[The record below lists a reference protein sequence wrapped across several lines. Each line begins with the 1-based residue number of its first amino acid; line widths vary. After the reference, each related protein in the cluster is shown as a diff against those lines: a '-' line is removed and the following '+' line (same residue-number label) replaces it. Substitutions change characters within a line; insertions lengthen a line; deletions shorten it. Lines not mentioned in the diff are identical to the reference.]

1 MFHRPPLCFALQLG
15 IRAAHSPMGEAIAQV
30 RTPQPELVEV

>member
-30 RTPQPELVEV
+30 CTAQPEPVEI